1 MSKSTEKPVKK
12 KPLTIFSILTKQQE
26 PTDNEELTDF
36 ITKPSTQSILV
47 LAHKHK
53 KLDKRKKKIWTALK
67 KSAVI
72 LETKKIYDNQV
83 PALITS
89 LAQD

>member
-36 ITKPSTQSILV
+36 ILSQLFKILSFTTSEDCPETPSSIPPLT
-47 LAHKHK
+47 LG
-53 KLDKRKKKIWTALK
+53 DTADTH
-67 KSAVI
+67 
-72 LETKKIYDNQV
+72 EE
-83 PALITS
+83 
-89 LAQD
+89 